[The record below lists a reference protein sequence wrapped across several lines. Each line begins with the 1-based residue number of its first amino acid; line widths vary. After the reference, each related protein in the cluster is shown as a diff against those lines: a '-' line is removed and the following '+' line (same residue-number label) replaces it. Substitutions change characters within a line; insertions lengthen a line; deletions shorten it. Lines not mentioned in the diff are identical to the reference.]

1 MAGWQ
6 HRCNGHELGQTSG
19 NGEGQGGLACCSPW
33 GRQESDTT
41 GQLNNDNK
49 YSIPILF
56 TRKLSFHG
64 LSHNYKLF
72 QSTILT
78 CTLRL
83 PCASVLCHSVMFNS
97 ATPWTT
103 DHQVPLSMEFSRLE
117 CWRRLLF
124 PTPGDLPDPG
134 IELASLRLLHWQA
147 DSLPLCH
154 LTLPYT

>member
-33 GRQESDTT
+33 GRQELDTT
-41 GQLNNDNK
+41 GQLNNNNK

-97 ATPWTT
+97 ATLWTSVLPVP
-103 DHQVPLSMEFSRLE
+103 HLLPKLAQVHVHCFGDDIQPSHCLMSSSPSALDISQDQG
-117 CWRRLLF
+117 LF
-124 PTPGDLPDPG
+124 
-134 IELASLRLLHWQA
+134 Q
-147 DSLPLCH
+147 
-154 LTLPYT
+154 